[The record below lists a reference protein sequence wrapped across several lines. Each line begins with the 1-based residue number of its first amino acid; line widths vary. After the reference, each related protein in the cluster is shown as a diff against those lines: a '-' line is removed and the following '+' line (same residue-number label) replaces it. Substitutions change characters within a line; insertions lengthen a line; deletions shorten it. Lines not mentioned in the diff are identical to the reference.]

1 MAIVLHE
8 DSPQYDLWLKL
19 VLVFAPSLVIVL
31 ALLIHY
37 GVLPAE
43 SQKEARIAVAVSFAS
58 AIFLMLLF
66 WAILPRKYQILEDRI
81 KIVLGRPFS
90 FDIGFNTIKETR
102 REGGRRIVLA
112 YRGRRFATS
121 AKNIV
126 EIIRG
131 KGMNVVISPS
141 NRELFLQELNKA
153 IANWKRSQGIL

>member
-1 MAIVLHE
+1 MKRVLYE
-8 DSPQYDLWLKL
+8 DSPKYDLWLKI
-19 VLVFAPSLVIVL
+19 VLAFAPSLVIVL
-31 ALLIHY
+31 ALLTYY

-43 SQKEARIAVAVSFAS
+43 SEEEARIALAVLFAT
-58 AIFLMLLF
+58 AIFLLLLF

-90 FDIGFNTIKETR
+90 FDIGFNTIEETR

-131 KGMNVVISPS
+131 KGMNVTISPR

-153 IANWKRSQGIL
+153 IANWKRSQGIE